1 MKEEIDNV
9 IQDEEDEEDSNFR
22 VLTIFEVIELIFNL
36 IIWCLI
42 EGVMILA
49 ASITLFTIYD
59 ILRVNFDWAIIPI
72 SQFFGVIILI
82 LISKYLVDHH
92 GPRSKDNIMIRFIKT
107 TNIWKV
113 LRKSTF
119 IAIAWVTGLFCTWLA
134 TGGHLLLC
142 RFFRWV
148 CP

>member
-49 ASITLFTIYD
+49 AVSLCSPF
-59 ILRVNFDWAIIPI
+59 
-72 SQFFGVIILI
+72 
-82 LISKYLVDHH
+82 
-92 GPRSKDNIMIRFIKT
+92 M
-107 TNIWKV
+107 
-113 LRKSTF
+113 TF
-119 IAIAWVTGLFCTWLA
+119 YE
-134 TGGHLLLC
+134 
-142 RFFRWV
+142 
-148 CP
+148 

>member
-72 SQFFGVIILI
+72 S
-82 LISKYLVDHH
+82 
-92 GPRSKDNIMIRFIKT
+92 
-107 TNIWKV
+107 
-113 LRKSTF
+113 
-119 IAIAWVTGLFCTWLA
+119 
-134 TGGHLLLC
+134 
-142 RFFRWV
+142 
-148 CP
+148 